1 MPMTSKFKN
10 KKITWFLIVTVLVAW
25 MITIPDRAAGET
37 GNRYRG
43 PEVQF
48 LEEKYS
54 ICFGSVINNGEFISA
69 LAKVLNLDYT
79 EQSSRIEGIT
89 PNSKYFKTANALY
102 KDGVL
107 TESKLDAD
115 SRLTSINAVA
125 LAVRAAGLK
134 EVVDTYNRHKTDV
147 AISKLGLSGS
157 KLQPSLM
164 NELAVAIDSEL
175 LPQSCYK
182 NIHLNE
188 AVTPELAAVLLT
200 KVLAFHGEYLPA
212 NYLGYITDEDIYGKV
227 YTTWK
232 NAKLIK
238 DRKLLEVVNEG
249 VTQGLI
255 NGYNLRDK
263 DNVHRFDERRTI
275 RYGHS
280 SIKHALQLIA
290 LLKSEGLN
298 AKVQFEPKTSAYI
311 YLKEWGKPSIT
322 PDFTVA
328 EFANGIYVA
337 YAKEYDIS
345 FEFQTLEQKQAF
357 QTIIFKYAKKDREN
371 QQGLIYDAWWQP
383 LYTSVTP
390 ISGYQ
395 TVTDHVITDGH
406 YEIHTFSLEENS
418 FAVLSGL
425 MAISPDMQVAQQ
437 TVWVDNPF
445 YQYLLGGYR

>member
-1 MPMTSKFKN
+1 MASKFEN
-10 KKITWFLIVTVLVAW
+10 KKITWFLIVMVLAAW
-25 MITIPDRAAGET
+25 VITIPDRAVAQT
-37 GNRYRG
+37 VNRYCG

-48 LEEKYS
+48 LEEKYG
-54 ICFGSVINNGEFISA
+54 IYFESVINNGEFISA

-79 EQSSRIEGIT
+79 EQFSRIDGIA
-89 PNSKYFKTANALY
+89 PNSKYFKEMNALY

-107 TESKLDAD
+107 TENKLEAD

-134 EVVDTYNRHKTDV
+134 EVADTYNRHKTDV
-147 AISKLGLSGS
+147 AVSKLGLSGS

-175 LPQSCYK
+175 LPQSCY
-182 NIHLNE
+182 NIHLTE

-232 NAKLIK
+232 NAKLIM
-238 DRKLLEVVNEG
+238 DEKLLEVVNRG
-249 VTQGLI
+249 VAQGLI

-263 DNVHRFDERRTI
+263 DNAHRFDERRTI

-322 PDFTVA
+322 PDFTV
-328 EFANGIYVA
+328 EELANGMYVA

-383 LYTSVTP
+383 LYTSLTP

-406 YEIHTFSLEENS
+406 YEIHTFSLEEKS
-418 FAVLSGL
+418 VAVLSGL
-425 MAISPDMQVAQQ
+425 MAIRPDMQVARQ

-445 YQYLLGGYR
+445 YQYLLGGYK